1 MDGKMNGIP
10 LLLLATTVG
19 MDFGWQPASDNPN
32 MLEYIVQLSPEEI
45 QLLNTGKEELFSG
58 IPRELKGRIDRV
70 VIRMGREK
78 LPQTPSLEQLRMTAS
93 VAGNP
98 SILQAGGSN
107 QGTPVLPSAPPVGA
121 SPPANATGFSTIDPP
136 KILPSSPLNT
146 TASSPALASPAAPPT
161 NGSYDLLGS
170 GAYEDL
176 LKAQATSASTGGQ
189 LLPTNSSPYGNTSTG
204 SSNGTSG
211 QVLPSTV
218 AGAAV
223 PATSTFS
230 STGNGNP
237 NTTDQIY
244 PRDPAPAINAPNSF
258 PSTSANPNNL
268 PNNGWTSVN
277 PGANGATGANRP
289 PQGSV
294 FNNFANG
301 NMGNNP
307 QIFPTGSVQGN
318 NPLPGN
324 NPPINSNIA
333 FSNNPPTQGYAA
345 GNVNPAG
352 NNNPALFNNQPN
364 LPNGNSWGPPPA
376 VNGNNTSF
384 VSDRGPNS
392 NGGLLNREDDEK
404 SLSDKVAAE
413 TAKVDATTSEL
424 KRSGWENIL
433 QVLFLLSIVVNFY
446 LGVLMHKLVL
456 RYRNLLASVRT
467 SSLAT

>member
-1 MDGKMNGIP
+1 MNGIP

-107 QGTPVLPSAPPVGA
+107 QGSPVIPSTPPVGA
-121 SPPANATGFSTIDPP
+121 SPSANATGFSTIDPP

-146 TASSPALASPAAPPT
+146 AGTPPGFAAPTTPPA

-176 LKAQATSASTGGQ
+176 LKTQAANASTGGQ
-189 LLPTNSSPYGNTSTG
+189 LLPSNPSSYSNPNSYSNPAP
-204 SSNGTSG
+204 SSNGGSSG
-211 QVLPSTV
+211 QLLPTP
-218 AGAAV
+218 AGATA
-223 PATSTFS
+223 PPSGTFS
-230 STGNGNP
+230 SATSGNP
-237 NTTDQIY
+237 NSLTQIL
-244 PRDPAPAINAPNSF
+244 PRDPAPTTAVQNSF

-268 PNNGWTSVN
+268 PNGGWSSVN
-277 PGANGATGANRP
+277 PAASGANRP

-318 NPLPGN
+318 NPL
-324 NPPINSNIA
+324 
-333 FSNNPPTQGYAA
+333 SNNPQSNNTIAYNNNPQVQGYAS
-345 GNVNPAG
+345 GNINPAG
-352 NNNPALFNNQPN
+352 NNNPPLLNNQPN
-364 LPNGNSWGPPPA
+364 PQLNNSSWGPPPG

-384 VSDRGPNS
+384 VADRGPNP
-392 NGGLLNREDDEK
+392 NGGLVNRDEQEE

-413 TAKVDATTSEL
+413 AAKVDATTSEL

>member
-1 MDGKMNGIP
+1 MNGIP

-107 QGTPVLPSAPPVGA
+107 QGSPVVPSTPPVGT

-136 KILPSSPLNT
+136 KILPSTPLTTTGSP
-146 TASSPALASPAAPPT
+146 PAFASPATSPAS
-161 NGSYDLLGS
+161 GSYDLLGS

-176 LKAQATSASTGGQ
+176 LKTQAANASTGGP
-189 LLPTNSSPYGNTSTG
+189 LLPSNPSSFTNAAPSSING
-204 SSNGTSG
+204 SSG
-211 QVLPSTV
+211 QLLPSTV
-218 AGAAV
+218 AGAAA
-223 PATSTFS
+223 PPTGTFS
-230 STGNGNP
+230 SAAIGAP
-237 NTTDQIY
+237 NTTGQIL
-244 PRDPAPAINAPNSF
+244 PRDPVPTTGVQNPF

-268 PNNGWTSVN
+268 PNGGWASVN
-277 PGANGATGANRP
+277 PAATGANGTNRP

-318 NPLPGN
+318 NPLPN
-324 NPPINSNIA
+324 NPQANNTVAYNSN
-333 FSNNPPTQGYAA
+333 PQTQGYAS
-345 GNVNPAG
+345 GNINPAG
-352 NNNPALFNNQPN
+352 NNNPPQYNNQPN
-364 LPNGNSWGPPPA
+364 TPPSTNWGPPPA

-384 VSDRGPNS
+384 VSDRVPNP
-392 NGGLLNREDDEK
+392 NGGLLNRVDNEE

-413 TAKVDATTSEL
+413 TAKVDAATSEL

-446 LGVLMHKLVL
+446 LGVLMHKLVM

>member
-1 MDGKMNGIP
+1 MNGIP

-98 SILQAGGSN
+98 SILQAGGNN
-107 QGTPVLPSAPPVGA
+107 QGSPVLPSTPPVGA
-121 SPPANATGFSTIDPP
+121 SPSANATGFSTIDPP

-146 TASSPALASPAAPPT
+146 AGSPPAFTSPTAPPA

-176 LKAQATSASTGGQ
+176 LKTQAANVSTGGQ
-189 LLPTNSSPYGNTSTG
+189 LLPTNPNTYTNPPP
-204 SSNGTSG
+204 SSNGGSSG
-211 QVLPSTV
+211 QLLPSTL
-218 AGAAV
+218 AGATA
-223 PATSTFS
+223 PPSGTFS
-230 STGNGNP
+230 SAVSGNP
-237 NTTDQIY
+237 ISSDQIL
-244 PRDPAPAINAPNSF
+244 PRDPAPPAAGQNAF

-268 PNNGWTSVN
+268 PNGGWASVN
-277 PGANGATGANRP
+277 PAATGVNPAANGSNRP

-307 QIFPTGSVQGN
+307 QIFPNGSVQGN
-318 NPLPGN
+318 NPLPN
-324 NPPINSNIA
+324 NPQSNNTIAYNSNPQA
-333 FSNNPPTQGYAA
+333 QGYAS
-345 GNVNPAG
+345 GNINPAG
-352 NNNPALFNNQPN
+352 NNHPPLFNNQPN
-364 LPNGNSWGPPPA
+364 PSPNTNWGPPPA

-384 VSDRGPNS
+384 VSDRGPNP
-392 NGGLLNREDDEK
+392 NGGLVNRVDDEE
-404 SLSDKVAAE
+404 SLSDKVVAE
-413 TAKVDATTSEL
+413 TAKVDAAASEL